1 MNYFV
6 SKVNND
12 DFDDKKYWHY
22 IKRKNIKKNKTAK
35 GDIVFCYDIKNKNFA
50 YAVEFIGESKKS
62 DRDDFCFMRKIKKLK
77 LNFNKKSKS
86 NLYTLFNK
94 IVKAKSGKEKIFF
107 DIFKYWQ
114 DITILSETKIYKQ
127 EKSELSEIL
136 LSQVE

>member
-1 MNYFV
+1 MLYE
-6 SKVNND
+6 
-12 DFDDKKYWHY
+12 
-22 IKRKNIKKNKTAK
+22 KNK
-35 GDIVFCYDIKNKNFA
+35 
-50 YAVEFIGESKKS
+50 
-62 DRDDFCFMRKIKKLK
+62 KIK

-86 NLYTLFNK
+86 NLYDLFNK
-94 IVKAKSGKEKIFF
+94 IVKTKSGKEKIFF

>member
-22 IKRKNIKKNKTAK
+22 IKRKNTKNDKTAK
-35 GDIVFCYDIKNKNFA
+35 DDIVFCHDIKNKNFV
-50 YAVEFIGESKKS
+50 YAVKFIEES
-62 DRDDFCFMRKIKKLK
+62 KKLK
-77 LNFNKKSKS
+77 LNFNKESKS
-86 NLYTLFNK
+86 NLYNLFNK
-94 IVKAKSGKEKIFF
+94 IVKTKSGKEKIFF

-127 EKSELSEIL
+127 EKSKLSEIL

>member
-22 IKRKNIKKNKTAK
+22 IKRKNTKNDKTAK
-35 GDIVFCYDIKNKNFA
+35 GDIVFCYDIKNKNFV

-77 LNFNKKSKS
+77 LNFNKESKN

-94 IVKAKSGKEKIFF
+94 IVKTKSGKEKTFF

-136 LSQVE
+136 LSSIE

>member
-22 IKRKNIKKNKTAK
+22 IKRKNIKNDKTAK
-35 GDIVFCYDIKNKNFA
+35 GDIVFCYDIKNKNFV

-62 DRDDFCFMRKIKKLK
+62 DRDDFLLYEKNKKLK
-77 LNFNKKSKS
+77 LNLNKELKN

-94 IVKAKSGKEKIFF
+94 IVKTKNGKEKIFF
-107 DIFKYWQ
+107 DIFKYW
-114 DITILSETKIYKQ
+114 
-127 EKSELSEIL
+127 
-136 LSQVE
+136 